1 MIDNLQ
7 YTTHNF
13 LNQPN
18 DEFSVIGAL
27 VFCSLYYFYFKNMKK
42 INCICINNKYKNN
55 LNTFLLLDFILN
67 CSFIVIKIIYILN
80 DSFADLLIFLKI
92 LLIIST
98 IITGILI
105 FINTRNFLDELKKD
119 CKCSD
124 TTLKSIINIL
134 NIIQI
139 ISFSIIVLMILFLIG
154 YGAYKSNKKY

>member
-1 MIDNLQ
+1 MNNRLQ
-7 YTTHNF
+7 EIVQQF

-55 LNTFLLLDFILN
+55 LNTFLLLHFILN

-80 DSFADLLIFLKI
+80 NNLAGLLIFLKI

-105 FINTRNFLDELKKD
+105 FINTRNFLDEIKKD
-119 CKCSD
+119 CKCSE

-134 NIIQI
+134 NIIQF
-139 ISFSIIVLMILFLIG
+139 ISFGLIILMILFLIG
-154 YGAYKSNKKY
+154 YEAYQYSKKY